1 MRILKAYRI
10 VTVMGVTRFK
20 EAIEIRFGKITSRIA
35 ILLINMITLYT
46 PIPII
51 RYFPKSLASL
61 FASCSLI
68 LDHDQNRIFQW
79 ADRASRSNFVG
90 HQKAAFY
97 IKANFVFKNAHE
109 NEFKEFIDKEVFRD
123 SANKNV
129 LDFYLVW
136 SIHNNSQIGHSDL
149 ISRVVRKLE
158 VSDMRDEIGLKRYL
172 PEHTTNMGH
181 LGFLF
186 LYANFYRVCD
196 PSRHIAIWPDIS
208 PNKFYLSELM
218 KILPFK
224 ADLIS
229 GNPSELVLEKNQID
243 TLNYSR
249 VNKGQWRL
257 ESATDAPTMQSFPE
271 FIVNDDFMLSSNEN
285 YTDYAHSQLQ
295 RIGFDK
301 NKWFVAL
308 HVKEHTFGFGMG
320 GEVRDARIESYNST
334 CELIKE
340 LGGQVVRMGGNNF
353 PKLAENFP
361 AIDYA
366 HSAIKSE
373 ELDYWLWANCKFWVG
388 TANGASVAVIPF
400 RKPRLLTNLWPF
412 HASGPP
418 TDFCL
423 PKLVYSRSIEEVVPI
438 EQIVSMKLSRSMKKD
453 LFSQSGLIVIENP
466 PEILRNATLELY
478 ESLNKEKSKV
488 SATFESE
495 IYKAMKLSPATPKMR
510 IPQAY
515 NDFLL
520 KMKTTKLPT

>member
-10 VTVMGVTRFK
+10 VTVMGITRFK
-20 EAIEIRFGKITSRIA
+20 DAIELRFGKITSRIV

-46 PIPII
+46 PIRII

-68 LDHDQNRIFQW
+68 LDHDQNRVFQW

-123 SANKNV
+123 SANKNI

-186 LYANFYRVCD
+186 LYANFYRKCD
-196 PSRHIAIWPDIS
+196 PNRHIAIWPDIS

-229 GNPSELVLEKNQID
+229 GNPSELVLKKNQID

-308 HVKEHTFGFGMG
+308 HVKEHRFGFGMG

-334 CELIKE
+334 CELITE

-423 PKLVYSRSIEEVVPI
+423 PKLVYSRSIEALVPI
-438 EQIVSMKLSRSMKKD
+438 EQIVSMKLSRNMKKD

-488 SATFESE
+488 AATFESE
-495 IYKAMKLSPATPKMR
+495 IYRAMKLSLVTPKMR
-510 IPQAY
+510 IPQSY

-520 KMKTTKLPT
+520 KMQTTQLPT

>member
-10 VTVMGVTRFK
+10 VTVMGITRFK
-20 EAIEIRFGKITSRIA
+20 DAIELRFGKITSRIV

-46 PIPII
+46 PIRII
-51 RYFPKSLASL
+51 RCFPKSLASL

-68 LDHDQNRIFQW
+68 YDHDQNRVFQW

-186 LYANFYRVCD
+186 LYANFYRKCD
-196 PSRHIAIWPDIS
+196 PSRHITIWPDIS

-229 GNPSELVLEKNQID
+229 GNPSELVLKKNQID

-257 ESATDAPTMQSFPE
+257 ESAIDAPTMQSFPE
-271 FIVNDDFMLSSNEN
+271 FIVNNDFMLSSNEN

-308 HVKEHTFGFGMG
+308 HVKEHRFGFGMG

-423 PKLVYSRSIEEVVPI
+423 PKLVYSRSIEALVPI
-438 EQIVSMKLSRSMKKD
+438 EQIVSMKLSRNMKKD

-488 SATFESE
+488 AATFESE
-495 IYKAMKLSPATPKMR
+495 IYRAMKLSLVTPKMR
-510 IPQAY
+510 IPQSY

-520 KMKTTKLPT
+520 KMQTTKLPT